1 MTTYEIPLI
10 AAPQTLKTSLNG
22 TTYTLTLTY
31 RGMWVLDIADAVG
44 NNIVCGIAL
53 VTGCDLLGQ
62 LEYLGLGG
70 ILQVQSDGFT
80 PDAVPTFSNLGQ
92 QSHLYWTTP

>member
-10 AAPQTLKTSLNG
+10 AAPQTLRTVLNG
-22 TTYTLTLTY
+22 VTYTLTLVY
-31 RGMWVLDIADAVG
+31 RGGWFLDIQDAIS
-44 NNIVCGIAL
+44 NNIVCGLPL

-62 LEYLGLGG
+62 LAYLGLGG
-70 ILQVQSDGFT
+70 ILQVQSDGLK
-80 PDAVPTFSNLGQ
+80 PDAVPTFKNLGQ